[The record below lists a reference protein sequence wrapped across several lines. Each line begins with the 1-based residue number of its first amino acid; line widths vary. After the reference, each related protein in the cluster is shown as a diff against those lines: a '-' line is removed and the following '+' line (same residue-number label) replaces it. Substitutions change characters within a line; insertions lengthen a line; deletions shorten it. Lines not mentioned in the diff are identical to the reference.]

1 VVEIVVAV
9 VDFGFV
15 KCVFV
20 VAVFCSNELLKVMKG
35 VHCLQGNS
43 PQDQEGTQ

>member
-1 VVEIVVAV
+1 LVKIVVAV

-15 KCVFV
+15 AGVFV
-20 VAVFCSNELLKVMKG
+20 VAVFRSNELLKVMKG
-35 VHCLQGNS
+35 VYCLQGYS